1 MRVNQNILS
10 RNWIKFQKKDKSRIS
25 PSFFYHSDV
34 FKTKCGTVEKL
45 FKFENFFAF
54 CTLLASLFC
63 FILTKGSLSHT
74 HSFSAKIMQ
83 QQFHF
88 IFPFSVVRKAK
99 NEKQM
104 HPTLPHPTKHPPHQK
119 SFSFYQQRK
128 GTKCSQFRLKLKI
141 HFCRFWEEK
150 VEIIDF
156 LGSEAAVTRPQCIS
170 L

>member
-10 RNWIKFQKKDKSRIS
+10 QNWIKFQKKDKSRIS
-25 PSFFYHSDV
+25 PSFFFITPMFSKRNAEQSKNFSNLKTFFCVLHS
-34 FKTKCGTVEKL
+34 
-45 FKFENFFAF
+45 
-54 CTLLASLFC
+54 SC
-63 FILTKGSLSHT
+63 FIILFHSNKGIYLSLS

-141 HFCRFWEEK
+141 HFCTF
-150 VEIIDF
+150 
-156 LGSEAAVTRPQCIS
+156 
-170 L
+170 